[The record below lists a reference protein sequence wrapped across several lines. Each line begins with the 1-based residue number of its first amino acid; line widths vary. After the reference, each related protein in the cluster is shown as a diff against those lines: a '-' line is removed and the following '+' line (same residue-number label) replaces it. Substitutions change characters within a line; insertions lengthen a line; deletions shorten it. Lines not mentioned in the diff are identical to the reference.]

1 MSEPKWVY
9 SPNCRIPEGQGLPS
23 GVNRYAAVVSYDGSA
38 FCGFQKQKHC
48 PSVQQELERALGSV
62 ADTELIISC
71 AGRTDT
77 GVHASHQ
84 VIHFDTTAERSG
96 RNWILG
102 ANSRL
107 PDSISLVW
115 AGQVPEQFHARFSA
129 TARTYRYVIWAHGS
143 RPAILSK
150 GVSWVRCPVDTD
162 AMQQA
167 CQYLLGE
174 QDFSAFRGAGCQSRS
189 PWRNITSAKIARQ
202 GQLVIFEVTA
212 NAFVLHMV
220 RNMVG
225 SLLEVGYGR
234 KQPPW
239 IGELIAGRDRR
250 KSASTAPPY
259 GLYLVDVDYPG
270 EFGIP
275 PVERGPM
282 FLPSSL

>member
-1 MSEPKWVY
+1 MSKPDWAY
-9 SPNCRIPEGQGLPS
+9 SPNCRIPEGHSLPS
-23 GVNRYAAVVSYDGSA
+23 GINRYAAVVSYDGST
-38 FCGFQKQKHC
+38 FCGFQKQKHS
-48 PSVQQELERALGSV
+48 PSVQQELERALSSV
-62 ADTELIISC
+62 ANTELIISC

-84 VIHFDTTAERSG
+84 VIHFDTTAERDG

-115 AGQVPEQFHARFSA
+115 AGQVSDQFHARFSA
-129 TARTYRYVIWAHGS
+129 TARTYRYVIWANGS

-150 GVSWVRCPVDTD
+150 GVSWVRHPVDTE

-189 PWRNITSAKIARQ
+189 PWRNITSAKVVRQ
-202 GQLVIFEVTA
+202 GQLVVFEVTA

-234 KQPPW
+234 KQPQW
-239 IGELIAGRDRR
+239 IEELIAAKDRR
-250 KSASTAPPY
+250 KSASTAAPY

-275 PVERGPM
+275 QVERGPM
-282 FLPSSL
+282 FLPNSL